1 MAERPRL
8 KVPKEA
14 KKGEV
19 IEIKT
24 LIAHAMESGL
34 RKDDS
39 GALVPRKIINRFTCE
54 FNGKPVIKVSYVNGN
69 ELTVFYLSADAKHV
83 VGAVSSISAPATHA
97 PPQNV
102 ATAQPVAN
110 QPTPQSSVTFTPV
123 KYPEI
128 TNAYGSPIGYVNA
141 QGQAV
146 YFPNGQMPSGFSIGP
161 NHTIET
167 YVKS

>member
-39 GALVPRKIINRFTCE
+39 GALVPRKIINRFACE
-54 FNGKPVIKVSYVNGN
+54 FNGKPVFACDLEPGMAANPYFQFTVKVEESGTFRFSWTDDDG
-69 ELTVFYLSADAKHV
+69 TVVTADEA
-83 VGAVSSISAPATHA
+83 IT
-97 PPQNV
+97 
-102 ATAQPVAN
+102 
-110 QPTPQSSVTFTPV
+110 VT
-123 KYPEI
+123 
-128 TNAYGSPIGYVNA
+128 
-141 QGQAV
+141 
-146 YFPNGQMPSGFSIGP
+146 
-161 NHTIET
+161 
-167 YVKS
+167 